1 MVSKIIPVEG
11 KINTMSVLSKGKTLA
26 NIEDVSSV
34 KKLNVLIKDTI
45 TSPNTAITRETLATD
60 SAIISG
66 KITQN
71 NEIPILGVIEEI
83 CAANTLQDVITTGA
97 ITENSLSG
105 GSVGQEVYVNSTG
118 QLTLTKSGL
127 SVGRLITT
135 SEPIKVFINAG
146 REYDENQELLLLDRS
161 SLYLAL
167 RYLSYFLPIETTKI
181 NDPAYGSYLKG
192 PSGSAIK
199 SGPFPATSGK
209 IIYSDELELYVAVY
223 VGLDGLNYSQYSS
236 DGNNWQFGNLLSGL
250 WQAVVYG
257 NGRFVAVGF
266 NSTHTLAY
274 SLDGANWIHISS
286 PQLNSWED
294 IAYGNNIFVAISSD
308 GTNRVMTSLDGI
320 NWTLQNAIEAN
331 QWKSIIFK
339 DGVFYCCA
347 ASGTNRIMV
356 SNDGINWSSLQ
367 GVNNF
372 NGVLCYGN
380 GIFIASAT
388 ANHYIS
394 EDNCV
399 TWATCPGGGS
409 MSVYDNLNAV
419 FYNKFGNYRT
429 ANI

>member
-34 KKLNVLIKDTI
+34 KKLNVLIKNTI
-45 TSPNTAITRETLATD
+45 TLPNTAITRETLATD

-167 RYLSYFLPIETTKI
+167 RYLSYFLPTETVGI
-181 NDPAYGSYLKG
+181 NDPAYGSRLKG
-192 PSGSAIK
+192 PFGSAIK
-199 SGPFPATSGK
+199 GAVPATSGK
-209 IIYSDELELYVAVY
+209 IIYSDELNLYVAVY
-223 VGLDGLNYSQYSS
+223 VGLGGSYFSQYSLNGG
-236 DGNNWQFGNLLSGL
+236 DWQFGDLSYGS
-250 WQAVVYG
+250 WQAVAYG
-257 NGRFVAVGF
+257 DGKFVAVGY
-266 NSTHTLAY
+266 NTDLAY
-274 SLDGANWIHISS
+274 SLNGSNWVYVNP
-286 PQLNSWED
+286 PQLSSWED
-294 IAYGNNIFVAISSD
+294 IAYGNNTFVAISSD
-308 GTNRVMTSLDGI
+308 GTNRVMTSPDGI
-320 NWTLQNAIEAN
+320 NWTLQNVAEAN
-331 QWKSIIFK
+331 QWKSIVFK
-339 DGVFYCCA
+339 EGIFYCCA
-347 ASGTNRIMV
+347 GSGTNRIMV
-356 SNDGINWSSLQ
+356 SNDGINWSLLP
-367 GVNNF
+367 GMNDF
-372 NGVLCYGN
+372 NGVLSYGN